1 MKSIYYIYRV
11 TTFANTGK
19 TQKGQILQEYV
30 NFLENTLIEGKGP
43 VQALIDNLV
52 DVVDHLNKQ
61 FPRSKEWR
69 VTSSNSQIHIETK
82 DSARRAFD
90 SQALAVINYGR
101 VRQQLSPSDL
111 GDMFSSMVDTYSHLG
126 TKGGKK

>member
-1 MKSIYYIYRV
+1 MKSTFYIYRV

-19 TQKGQILQEYV
+19 TQKGKILQEYV
-30 NFLENTLIEGKGP
+30 NFLENTLIEGKAP

-61 FPRSKEWR
+61 FPSSKEWR
-69 VTSSNSQIHIETK
+69 VTSSNSQIHIEPK
-82 DSARRAFD
+82 DNARRSFD

-126 TKGGKK
+126 TKGGAR

>member
-69 VTSSNSQIHIETK
+69 VTSSNSQIHIEPK

>member
-69 VTSSNSQIHIETK
+69 VTSSNSQIHIEPK

-90 SQALAVINYGR
+90 SKALAVINYGR